1 MSKVVKIAFIAA
13 IAAFMMPVIMT
24 TIADDLSTAQF
35 GLAMSISLILVL
47 GIYSA
52 IKEKLFNEMQGEYN
66 RRPLFKAG
74 ITVSVL
80 VALLHSFGV
89 MLNETIHVDKLFIER
104 EKASLEGLKE
114 ANTELERLESMDD
127 RSPDSDSTMV
137 RIKEYI
143 ETETRALE
151 IAREHEGE
159 VHIDLA
165 SLGAKTIIWDM
176 LWGVIYSIAIPY
188 ILKFSPQFRNKK

>member
-1 MSKVVKIAFIAA
+1 MSKVIKIAFISAA
-13 IAAFMMPVIMT
+13 AAFLMPAIMT
-24 TIADDLSTAQF
+24 ALADDLSTMQF

-47 GIYSA
+47 GIYSG
-52 IKEKLFNEMQGEYN
+52 IKERLFNEMQGEYN

-89 MLNETIHVDKLFIER
+89 MLNETIHVDKLFVER
-104 EKASLEGLKE
+104 EKASLAGLEE
-114 ANTELERLESMDD
+114 ANTELARLEAMDD
-127 RSPDSDSTMV
+127 RSPDSDSTIV
-137 RIKEYI
+137 RIHEYI
-143 ETETRALE
+143 ESETKALE
-151 IAREHEGE
+151 VAREHEGE
-159 VHIDLA
+159 VHIDLG